1 MKHLAT
7 ITDKDIT
14 GADGI
19 STAEPRIAV
28 DAILLN
34 SNNHI
39 ALLHIGKY
47 DTYTIPGGG
56 VDPGEDFI
64 TAVKREILEE
74 TGYHCEIICEV
85 GSTLES
91 RIQYDFT
98 QKRHYYIARAI
109 GEQQALQLTEQEL
122 DEEITVCWYP
132 IKEALQLISSKISN
146 EYVLKYIQKRTVIA
160 LTEVITN
167 RADKIG
173 AHQ

>member
-28 DAILLN
+28 DAILFN
-34 SNNHI
+34 SNNDI

-47 DTYTIPGGG
+47 DTFTIPGGG

-64 TAVKREILEE
+64 TAVKREMLEE
-74 TGYHCEIICEV
+74 TGYNCEVICEV

-98 QKRHYYIARAI
+98 QKRHYYIARTI
-109 GEQQALQLTEQEL
+109 GEKGELRLTDQEI
-122 DEEITVCWYP
+122 DEEITVYWYP
-132 IKEALQLISSKISN
+132 IEEALQLVSGKVLD

-167 RADKIG
+167 HAHLIG
-173 AHQ
+173 GK